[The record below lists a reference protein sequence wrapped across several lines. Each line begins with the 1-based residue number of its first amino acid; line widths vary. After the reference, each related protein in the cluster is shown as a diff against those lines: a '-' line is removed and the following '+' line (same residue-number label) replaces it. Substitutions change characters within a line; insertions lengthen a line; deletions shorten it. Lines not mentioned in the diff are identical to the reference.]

1 MILQYNMSLYMHPNL
16 CLLSQLMTLLTISSE
31 VVAVARWVQTGVGW
45 EGLCLVLGASQDSG
59 QASQGLIQ
67 VCTSH

>member
-1 MILQYNMSLYMHPNL
+1 MHPNL

-67 VCTSH
+67 VCTSQ